1 MFKYKT
7 DGSGTLKTKGTGVLI
22 LTIVLQ
28 KKHIV
33 MKTKLFVFTVI
44 MQKIVTS
51 EESNFSTVS
60 LKRKEL
66 VSLLPLRL
74 LKKMNDSLIKKQ
86 ERKNAV
92 PQQQRMN

>member
-92 PQQQRMN
+92 PQQQGMN